1 MAEMSETTKLVLTGI
16 GIIFVMWL
24 YGRKRIRKPVFLEI
38 ILIGISVFLTCR
50 WWGDFSKN
58 QSLGLA
64 FWISVAL
71 FYTKGGSPFK

>member
-1 MAEMSETTKLVLTGI
+1 MSETTKLVLTGI

-24 YGRKRIRKPVFLEI
+24 YKRKRIRKPVFLEI

-50 WWGDFSKN
+50 WWGDFSNN
-58 QSLGLA
+58 QSLVLG